1 LAREIK
7 EVVLALSGGGARG
20 AYHLGVLHYLDE
32 QNIKVK
38 AITATSIG
46 SIVAASYASGVSPKE
61 QLEILKSKE
70 IKKLFRFNWFKN
82 SVFHIDMQAPVLK
95 KLVPFSDMNELS
107 IPLYIT
113 AVDLDV
119 AQERVFD
126 QGDIRKLCQA
136 SSALVPFFKA
146 VEIEQKTYI
155 DGGVFNHIPIAPLLN
170 FHLPIVGVNLHPFV
184 KNVEARNLFS
194 YLKRSIVVSMQKNVY
209 KAKEICDFFIESPQI
224 TNYSILSL
232 KNFDAL
238 FELGYQEA
246 KKSLQVQG

>member
-1 LAREIK
+1 MAREIK
-7 EVVLALSGGGARG
+7 EVALCLSGGGARG

-38 AITATSIG
+38 AIAATSIG
-46 SIVAASYASGVSPKE
+46 SIIAASYAAGVSPKE

-70 IKKLFRFNWFKN
+70 VKKLFKFNWFKESIFN
-82 SVFHIDMQAPVLK
+82 IDIEAEILK
-95 KLVPFSDMNELS
+95 KLVPITNMNELN

-113 AVDLDV
+113 AVDLDE
-119 AQERVFD
+119 AQERVFYT
-126 QGDIRKLCQA
+126 GDIYQLCQA

-146 VEIEQKTYI
+146 VKIDEKTYV
-155 DGGVFNHIPIAPLLN
+155 DGGVFNHIPVAPLINLN
-170 FHLPIVGVNLHPFV
+170 TPILGVNLHPFV
-184 KNVEARNLFS
+184 NNKAALSLFS
-194 YLKRSIVVSMQKNVY
+194 YLKRSIVSSMQKNVQ
-209 KAKEICDFFIESPQI
+209 KAKEVCEYFIESQEI

-246 KKSLQVQG
+246 KRTILA

>member
-1 LAREIK
+1 MAREIK
-7 EVVLALSGGGARG
+7 EVVVALSGGGARG

-38 AITATSIG
+38 AIAATSIG
-46 SIVAASYASGVSPKE
+46 SIVAASYASGVSPKD

-70 IKKLFRFNWFKN
+70 VKKLFKFNWFRN
-82 SVFHIDMQAPVLK
+82 SVFNIDIEAQVLK
-95 KLVPFSDMNELS
+95 KLVPFTNMNELN

-119 AQERVFD
+119 AQERIFN
-126 QGDIRKLCQA
+126 QGDIYKLCQA

-155 DGGVFNHIPIAPLLN
+155 DGGVFNHIPIAPLIN
-170 FHLPIVGVNLHPFV
+170 FNTPILGVNLHPFI
-184 KNVEARNLFS
+184 KNVAAYNLFS
-194 YLKRSIVVSMQKNVY
+194 YLKRSITSSMQRNVQQ
-209 KAKEICDFFIESPQI
+209 AKEICDFFIESPEI

-238 FELGYQEA
+238 FELCYQEA
-246 KKSLQVQG
+246 KRTKLA